1 MLKSMTAYGRA
12 ESSEGDEE
20 GFIVEIRSVNHRYR
34 DIIVHL
40 SHSFK
45 VLEGKIRD
53 IISSTA
59 ERGRIEVSVQR
70 KNDTEKDFQL
80 KLNRP
85 LLQSYINIFN
95 ELNREL
101 GFEKPPDVAY
111 FYQLKDIIIVNEENP
126 EMEKLWSDLK
136 VLIEKAMLSFD
147 NMRKNEG
154 SAIEKDLLN
163 RLQIIAKYIN
173 DIRKRSNITVK
184 EYTKKLTQSIKKL
197 IEDIEINDDRLFQEV
212 AFMAEKSDITEELVR
227 MESHLEQFKCFMSQD
242 NAVGRK
248 LDFLLQELNREVNT
262 IGSKA
267 SDSIIS
273 HLVVE
278 VKAELEKLRE
288 QIQNIE

>member
-12 ESSEGDEE
+12 ESLEGDE
-20 GFIVEIRSVNHRYR
+20 GFIVEIRSVNYRYR
-34 DIIVHL
+34 EIIVHL

-45 VLEGKIRD
+45 VLEGKIREM
-53 IISSTA
+53 ISSMA

-70 KNDTEKDFQL
+70 KNDTGKDFQL

-85 LLQSYINIFN
+85 LLKSYSNIFN

-101 GFEKPPDVAY
+101 GVEKPPDLAY
-111 FYQLKDIIIVNEENP
+111 FYQLKDIIIVNEETP
-126 EMEKLWSDLK
+126 EMEKLWPDLK
-136 VLIEKAMLSFD
+136 VLIEKAMLSLN
-147 NMRKNEG
+147 NMKKTEG
-154 SAIEKDLLN
+154 SVIEQDFFN
-163 RLQIIAKYIN
+163 RLQVIARYIN
-173 DIRKRSNITVK
+173 EIRVRSNKTVK
-184 EYTKKLTQSIKKL
+184 EYTEKLMQSIKKL
-197 IEDIEINDDRLFQEV
+197 IEHIDINEDRLFQEV

-227 MESHLEQFKCFMSQD
+227 MESHVEQFKYFMGQG

-273 HLVVE
+273 HYVVE

>member
-1 MLKSMTAYGRA
+1 MLKSMTAFGRA
-12 ESSEGDEE
+12 ESLEGDE
-20 GFIVEIRSVNHRYR
+20 GFIVEIRSVNYRYR

-45 VLEGKIRD
+45 VLEGKIREM
-53 IISSTA
+53 ISSTT

-70 KNDTEKDFQL
+70 KNDTGKDFQL
-80 KLNRP
+80 TLNRP
-85 LLQSYINIFN
+85 LLKSYRNIFN

-101 GFEKPPDVAY
+101 GFEKPPDLAY

-126 EMEKLWSDLK
+126 EMEKLWPDLK
-136 VLIEKAMLSFD
+136 VLIEKAMLSLN
-147 NMRKNEG
+147 NMKKNEG
-154 SAIEKDLLN
+154 SAIEKDFFK
-163 RLQIIAKYIN
+163 RLHVIARYIN
-173 DIRKRSNITVK
+173 EIRVRSNKTVK
-184 EYTKKLTQSIKKL
+184 EYTEKLMQSIKKL
-197 IEDIEINDDRLFQEV
+197 IEDIDINEDRLFQEV

-227 MESHLEQFKCFMSQD
+227 MESHVEQFKYFMGQD

-267 SDSIIS
+267 SDSTIS
-273 HLVVE
+273 HCVVE